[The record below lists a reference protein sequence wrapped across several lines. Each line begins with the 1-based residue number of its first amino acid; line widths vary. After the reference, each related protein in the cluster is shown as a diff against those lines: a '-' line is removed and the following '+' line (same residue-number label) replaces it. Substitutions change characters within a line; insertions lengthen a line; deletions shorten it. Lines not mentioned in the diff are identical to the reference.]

1 MSVPSRSGT
10 RRVALRLL
18 AVGCIVGALAPRAAF
33 GAPSSSME
41 AIPDSTL
48 TASNAR
54 NARLLHPAD
63 DSLRGR
69 SGKLLMRL
77 VTRARA
83 TLALPFFARFFGD
96 SAVERPGLYLV
107 PDSLL
112 AHPFTFIA
120 LRPFSDKQKGRVGP
134 YRIGFWPSERG
145 RLTTDAYENPDGF
158 IEVTPDNKD
167 MQVSEH
173 FKLSDF
179 LTHDQHDVW
188 PKYLVLNEDL
198 VDKLELVIDRLQ
210 QNGINVQHMTVM
222 SGFRTPWY
230 NRHGGRVGGRAELSR
245 HMYGDA
251 ADVYVD
257 NGKGRMADLNHDGR
271 VDSRDAKVILK
282 AVEEVEREHPE
293 LSGGVGVYRG
303 TRAHGP
309 FAHIDV
315 RGWRARWGRS

>member
-1 MSVPSRSGT
+1 MSVSSRSGPG
-10 RRVALRLL
+10 RVAYALACVVILGAVIAPRTACAAPAAGFVSSNDSLL
-18 AVGCIVGALAPRAAF
+18 AAA
-33 GAPSSSME
+33 
-41 AIPDSTL
+41 
-48 TASNAR
+48 AR
-54 NARLLHPAD
+54 KSKLVPVD

-83 TLALPFFARFFGD
+83 TLALPLFARFFGD
-96 SAVERPGLYLV
+96 SSIERPGLYSL
-107 PDSLL
+107 PDSIL

-120 LRPFSDKQKGRVGP
+120 LRPFSDKQKGRVGS

-158 IEVTPDNKD
+158 IEVTPENQG
-167 MQVSEH
+167 MQISEH
-173 FKLSDF
+173 FRLSDF
-179 LTHDQHDVW
+179 LTHDQRDIW

-198 VDKLELVIDRLQ
+198 VDKLELVFAQLQ
-210 QNGINVQHMTVM
+210 RDGVRVNRMVIM

-230 NRHGGRVGGRAELSR
+230 NRHGGHVGGRAELSR

-257 NGKGRMADLNHDGR
+257 NGSGRMADLNHDGR
-271 VDSRDAKVILK
+271 VDSRDAKVILR
-282 AVEEVEREHPE
+282 AVEEVEHEHPE
-293 LSGGVGVYRG
+293 LSGGVGVYRA

>member
-1 MSVPSRSGT
+1 LFS
-10 RRVALRLL
+10 
-18 AVGCIVGALAPRAAF
+18 
-33 GAPSSSME
+33 
-41 AIPDSTL
+41 
-48 TASNAR
+48 
-54 NARLLHPAD
+54 
-63 DSLRGR
+63 
-69 SGKLLMRL
+69 
-77 VTRARA
+77 
-83 TLALPFFARFFGD
+83 RFFGD
-96 SAVERPGLYLV
+96 SAVERPGLYSL
-107 PDSLL
+107 PDSIL
-112 AHPFTFIA
+112 AHPFSFIA
-120 LRPFSDKQKGRVGP
+120 LRPFTDKQKGRVGT
-134 YRIGFWPSERG
+134 YRLGFWPSERG
-145 RLTTDAYENPDGF
+145 RTATDAYENPDGF
-158 IEVTPDNKD
+158 IEVTPENKD
-167 MQVSEH
+167 MQISEH

-198 VDKLELVIDRLQ
+198 VDKLELVIARLQ
-210 QNGINVQHMTVM
+210 QNGVRVQRLVVM

-257 NGKGRMADLNHDGR
+257 NGSGRMADLNHDGR

-293 LSGGVGVYRG
+293 LSGGVGVYHG
-303 TRAHGP
+303 TRSHGP

>member
-1 MSVPSRSGT
+1 MSVSSRSGPG
-10 RRVALRLL
+10 RIAYALACVVILGAVIAPRTACAAPAAGSVSSNDSLL
-18 AVGCIVGALAPRAAF
+18 AAA
-33 GAPSSSME
+33 
-41 AIPDSTL
+41 
-48 TASNAR
+48 AR
-54 NARLLHPAD
+54 KSKLVPVD

-77 VTRARA
+77 VTKARA
-83 TLALPFFARFFGD
+83 TLALPLFARFFGD
-96 SAVERPGLYLV
+96 SSVERPGLYSL
-107 PDSLL
+107 PDSIL

-120 LRPFSDKQKGRVGP
+120 LRPFSDKQKGRVGS

-158 IEVTPDNKD
+158 IEVTPENQG
-167 MQVSEH
+167 MQISEH
-173 FKLSDF
+173 FRLSDF
-179 LTHDQHDVW
+179 LTHDQRDIW

-198 VDKLELVIDRLQ
+198 VDKLELVFAQLQ
-210 QNGINVQHMTVM
+210 KDGVRVNRMVIM

-230 NRHGGRVGGRAELSR
+230 NRHGGHVGGRAELSR

-257 NGKGRMADLNHDGR
+257 NGSGRMADLNHDGR
-271 VDSRDAKVILK
+271 VDSRDAKVILR
-282 AVEEVEREHPE
+282 AVEEVEHEHPE
-293 LSGGVGVYRG
+293 LSGGVGVYRA